1 MIGGMRGI
9 DAQVKQR
16 MAQNPQR
23 LQQSY
28 KRTGDI
34 LDLIAL
40 QMIKSERDKKKKD
53 MMLKMQE
60 NPETIKQQM
69 ERDLFRQ
76 TKADLVKQTGGIL
89 ALQQARQQKNL
100 QKAASGKPRPPMAG
114 IAQPFNRPKPKT
126 PTMANPLAVGLAKA
140 PAPNMQ
146 GMTRRAAQGG
156 IVGFEGPEGSFVPEE
171 YTSPDLTDLKNLKE
185 INFKNII
192 GDDGTDIIS
201 KAKTASGD
209 VRSGIESVLKNR
221 DIDKMFDA
229 RLKKAQET
237 FGFSDAQ
244 KQEYKDLYNLQK
256 QNQARMFDPDRLR
269 RSKISQMLSNAA
281 MTTNLGATGAAL
293 MTGSR
298 QADAQADRAGIKAI
312 QDRTDNFRN
321 LLKDIKASEKDV
333 FQAAVDKETLE
344 SGEFKQG
351 LIAGVNLT
359 NSDYNLLSDV
369 TKMALD
375 AKIANQD
382 QYTRLAAERIK
393 EQLQLHLNAEDNRV
407 RIQIANLQAS
417 TEEKIRKLQID
428 IEDKR
433 LRDLGKNEMLRAYTQ
448 GKIAYQQI
456 MSDNDAAVLGFYK
469 AQLQQLQLEKNAE
482 PEGSAEYK
490 IKEREYNA
498 LLKLVQ
504 ESQALLNEPSVS
516 AIADI
521 DSKIAELSG
530 FSVTDVN

>member
-1 MIGGMRGI
+1 
-9 DAQVKQR
+9 
-16 MAQNPQR
+16 
-23 LQQSY
+23 
-28 KRTGDI
+28 
-34 LDLIAL
+34 
-40 QMIKSERDKKKKD
+40 
-53 MMLKMQE
+53 
-60 NPETIKQQM
+60 
-69 ERDLFRQ
+69 
-76 TKADLVKQTGGIL
+76 
-89 ALQQARQQKNL
+89 
-100 QKAASGKPRPPMAG
+100 
-114 IAQPFNRPKPKT
+114 
-126 PTMANPLAVGLAKA
+126 
-140 PAPNMQ
+140 
-146 GMTRRAAQGG
+146 
-156 IVGFEGPEGSFVPEE
+156 
-171 YTSPDLTDLKNLKE
+171 
-185 INFKNII
+185 
-192 GDDGTDIIS
+192 
-201 KAKTASGD
+201 
-209 VRSGIESVLKNR
+209 
-221 DIDKMFDA
+221 
-229 RLKKAQET
+229 
-237 FGFSDAQ
+237 
-244 KQEYKDLYNLQK
+244 
-256 QNQARMFDPDRLR
+256 
-269 RSKISQMLSNAA
+269 

-312 QDRTDNFRN
+312 QDRTDNYRN

-359 NSDYNLLSDV
+359 TSDYDLLSNV

-375 AKIANQD
+375 AEIANQD

-469 AQLQQLQLEKNAE
+469 AQLQELALAKNAE
-482 PEGSAEYK
+482 PEGSTEYK

-530 FSVTDVN
+530 FSITGKK